1 MARHKSQVQ
10 NKRIYIDLHG
20 PRSQL
25 RELTLAVKWMEG
37 FTSKTAKGF
46 IK

>member
-1 MARHKSQVQ
+1 MASHKSQVQ

-25 RELTLAVKWMEG
+25 REVTLAVKWMEG
-37 FTSKTAKGF
+37 LQAKQP
-46 IK
+46 KVL